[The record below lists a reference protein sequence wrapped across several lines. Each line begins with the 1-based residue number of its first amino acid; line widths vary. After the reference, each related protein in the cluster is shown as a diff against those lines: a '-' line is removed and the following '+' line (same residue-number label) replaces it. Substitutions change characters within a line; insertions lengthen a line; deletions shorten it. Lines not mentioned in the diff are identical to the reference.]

1 MIGSLSSNFMQ
12 DSVSLIA
19 NSAERLNKIYK
30 KKKFKLRIVG
40 KGKPSVKNFK
50 KLNYPWVEFV
60 GWVKSADK
68 EYAKASFLFCPNSM
82 TIGHRTKILEA
93 MSAKVCVITTREN
106 IDNCYRAPI
115 FKNLKDM
122 IIAKNMIKFCSN
134 FEKVLIN
141 KKLRNKLTISAKKK
155 YVKYFAPEITLNK
168 NLILIKKYSK

>member
-1 MIGSLSSNFMQ
+1 MIGALSSNFMQ

-19 NSAERLNKIYK
+19 NSAEKLNEIYK

-40 KGKPSVKNFK
+40 KGKPTIKNFR
-50 KLNYPWVEFV
+50 KLNYPWVEFA
-60 GWVKSADK
+60 GWVESADK
-68 EYAKASFLFCPNSM
+68 EYSKASFLFCPNSI

-93 MSAKVCVITTREN
+93 ASANVCIITTKEN

-122 IIAKNMIKFCSN
+122 VIARNMDEFCSN

-141 KKLRNKLTISAKKK
+141 KRLRNKLTNSAKK
-155 YVKYFAPEITLNK
+155 LC
-168 NLILIKKYSK
+168 

>member
-1 MIGSLSSNFMQ
+1 MIGALSSNFMQ

-19 NSAERLNKIYK
+19 NSAEKLNEIY

-40 KGKPSVKNFK
+40 KGKPTIKNFR
-50 KLNYPWVEFV
+50 KLNYPWVEFA
-60 GWVKSADK
+60 GWVESADK
-68 EYAKASFLFCPNSM
+68 EYSKASFLFCPNSI

-93 MSAKVCVITTREN
+93 ASANVCIITTKEN

-122 IIAKNMIKFCSN
+122 VIARKMDEFCSN

-141 KKLRNKLTISAKKK
+141 KRLRNKLTNSAKN
-155 YVKYFAPEITLNK
+155 YVKYLAPEIALNE
-168 NLILIKKYSK
+168 NLVLIKKYSK